1 MTMPVPLPSHAKQMY
16 TGPLLQAYQ
25 YEQEL
30 YDGTI
35 ATFESIVRPDVA
47 STLAFLDRE
56 TILITRQE
64 QPNKPLAFWALP
76 GGRLDTG
83 EHPDTAALRE
93 LEEETGYQANT
104 LLHWYTKPWKGF
116 SHFEESLY
124 LAKDLSPR
132 PEGMHLDGGER
143 IEVIHL
149 PWTDLVKLCLKLE
162 LRGPVLANC
171 ILAMEFDPETRAR
184 KDEFL
189 QGM

>member
-1 MTMPVPLPSHAKQMY
+1 MPVPLPSHAKQMY

-64 QPNKPLAFWALP
+64 QPNKLLVFWALP

-93 LEEETGYQANT
+93 LEEETGYTSERMTHIASFNPNPA
-104 LLHWYTKPWKGF
+104 LF
-116 SHFEESLY
+116 SNKIHFFLAEGCFINPDREHFPDSSEDIEIVLVPLDELEERVARGEINHALAALGIMLSL
-124 LAKDLSPR
+124 R
-132 PEGMHLDGGER
+132 R
-143 IEVIHL
+143 
-149 PWTDLVKLCLKLE
+149 LKS
-162 LRGPVLANC
+162 GN
-171 ILAMEFDPETRAR
+171 
-184 KDEFL
+184 
-189 QGM
+189 